1 MPQMHLP
8 ESVLMSIIG
17 NKGSLSRLLLI
28 SFDEGFVGRDQNL
41 IFFERKACIGQKSSK
56 RLNMIK
62 ILLLM
67 QMMVMTMTA
76 IDVDKWKKGCY

>member
-28 SFDEGFVGRDQNL
+28 SFDEGNDGTDQNL
-41 IFFERKACIGQKSSK
+41 IFFERETCIGQKSSK
-56 RLNMIK
+56 RLNMINTC

-67 QMMVMTMTA
+67 QMMVMAMTA
-76 IDVDKWKKGCY
+76 IDMDKQK

>member
-28 SFDEGFVGRDQNL
+28 SFDGGDVDTDQSL
-41 IFFERKACIGQKSSK
+41 IFFEREKLELGKNPQK
-56 RLNMIK
+56 
-62 ILLLM
+62 
-67 QMMVMTMTA
+67 
-76 IDVDKWKKGCY
+76 G

>member
-28 SFDEGFVGRDQNL
+28 SFDEGDVDTDQIL
-41 IFFERKACIGQKSSK
+41 IIFEREKLELGKNP
-56 RLNMIK
+56 R
-62 ILLLM
+62 
-67 QMMVMTMTA
+67 
-76 IDVDKWKKGCY
+76 KG